1 MVWFLFLFFQLQD
14 TNSENKKDQ
23 QLAKAKAW
31 EAEIKRKCK
40 PMKPVTVGCL
50 WFDEASL
57 NLTLKQFAACLLVDA
72 PVDVENPPAHLK
84 NIEVPVDSPSTA
96 NNGGL
101 YVPDEGNVSSAH
113 IFNYLMS
120 PIHFLHMQSYFHTLS
135 CSLKRNDLLTA
146 FWE

>member
-1 MVWFLFLFFQLQD
+1 MQD
-14 TNSENKKDQ
+14 KNSGNKEDQ

-31 EAEIKRKCK
+31 EAEMKRKCK

-50 WFDEASL
+50 WLDEASL

-72 PVDVENPPAHLK
+72 PVCCENPSSHLK

-101 YVPDEGNVSSAH
+101 YVPDEGNVSL
-113 IFNYLMS
+113 IF
-120 PIHFLHMQSYFHTLS
+120 
-135 CSLKRNDLLTA
+135 
-146 FWE
+146 

>member
-1 MVWFLFLFFQLQD
+1 MQD
-14 TNSENKKDQ
+14 ENSGNKEDQ

-31 EAEIKRKCK
+31 EAEMKRKCK

-50 WFDEASL
+50 WLDEASL

-72 PVDVENPPAHLK
+72 PVDCENPTSHLK

-101 YVPDEGNVSSAH
+101 YVPDEGNVSSGH
-113 IFNYLMS
+113 IFNFLNHTLYLQYISSIFME
-120 PIHFLHMQSYFHTLS
+120 SYFHTLS
-135 CSLKRNDLLTA
+135 YRLERNDHLTA
-146 FWE
+146 SWE